1 MKLTLVL
8 LIFTATP
15 VLALNNPQRQADVQS
30 LLTQLNQPKN
40 TDFAARQILA
50 LASVDSDAR
59 EYVKDRLPAMIDKPD
74 SDEVWMNA
82 VKLAGQLKVVETV
95 PFLVKALSRGPMGG
109 PLNTSFATQMRL
121 NDDIVA
127 KSLSQIGDPV
137 IPAVIDF
144 LNHGSDQSRRRAVLI
159 LTNIASPTARKVLQD
174 RLPSENNPR
183 IKQLIEDALRS

>member
-8 LIFTATP
+8 LIFATT
-15 VLALNNPQRQADVQS
+15 VLAFPQRQADIHN
-30 LLTQLNQPKN
+30 LFTQLNQPKN
-40 TDFAARQILA
+40 TDLAARQILA
-50 LASVDSDAR
+50 LASMDSDAR
-59 EYVKDRLPAMIDKPD
+59 QYVKDRLPAMIDKPD

-82 VKLAGQLKVVETV
+82 VKLAGQLKVVEAV
-95 PFLVKALSRGPMGG
+95 PSLVKALPRGPMGG

-137 IPAVIDF
+137 IPAVTDF

-174 RLPSENNPR
+174 RLPSESNPR